1 LSDISVVTRANEPKT
16 IAYAWFKSAGD
27 NSEVPNHWVRGF
39 EVYDDEAALAEVHRS
54 SEPYKK
60 MRMAVGKDQ
69 ILQQPTDL
77 RFLQPTGIGF
87 MVRSGQPAV
96 FFKSEAQGEKEK
108 SVIVVTEIEPEA
120 GMKTELL
127 RELEVLTEHV
137 EKKDYGTLSFWVLEY
152 LPEYSDDG
160 ITVFSRF
167 DDHKAYEHHLASPQ
181 AAESRATVGKGASS
195 MRTTTWVESEI
206 GFIGR
211 E

>member
-1 LSDISVVTRANEPKT
+1 MTRANEPKT

-60 MRMAVGKDQ
+60 MRLAVGKDQ

-96 FFKSEAQGEKEK
+96 FLKSEFQGEREK
-108 SVIVVTEIEPEA
+108 SVIIVTEIKPEV
-120 GMKTELL
+120 GTKTELL
-127 RELEVLTEHV
+127 RELEALTEHV
-137 EKKDYGTLSFWVLEY
+137 EKTEHGTSSFWVLEY

-181 AAESRATVGKGASS
+181 AAESRTTVGKRASS
-195 MRTTTWVESEI
+195 IRTTTWVESEI